1 MVDVL
6 MPEKRGGLNKI
17 FSMFSQGS
25 NLMQMGAKGKEGFAS
40 MFGGGEA
47 AGGSSMGGGGAGALG
62 LGIKPMVTQSDKVA
76 PLGQSSG
83 AAAGGES
90 AASFAGPAV
99 AIGAAAYDEGK
110 YQQDVR
116 SGKRD
121 SQGPGRYA
129 IGTGR
134 SETNLET
141 VSRKLGEYGK
151 KAGLSLTES
160 PDRMSAIERRY
171 DSSGDAMSA
180 IHEAQA
186 SLKDANLPAGER
198 RSIYQKLELAKQQG
212 GSKRGGAKSYT

>member
-116 SGKRD
+116 SGKQKD
-121 SQGPGRYA
+121 QGPGRYRIQA
-129 IGTGR
+129 DPEAVT
-134 SETNLET
+134 
-141 VSRKLGEYGK
+141 RKLGELGK
-151 KAGLSLTES
+151 RSGLSLTGGN

-171 DSSGDAMSA
+171 DYSGDAMSA

-212 GSKRGGAKSYT
+212 GSKRGSTKSYT